1 MCLICFYILSS
12 PSAPLINPCGAIYT
26 ALYTLFRYQ
35 AQKKKRFSST
45 VCLPVSKYFVF
56 SIILLL
62 LCMIHSLIV
71 LSKNRYMI
79 LCALLID
86 IWRWVKTKNNQK
98 RAKYVSVNL
107 YCELTHH
114 TQGTGKLGDDESSTE
129 HREYLLTAVKV
140 GNVSCWYCSPQVTF
154 IIVFSTLP
162 ATTKATF
169 PFFSLLLVFLCFLY
183 TFIIIF
189 FSFFLFCLER
199 LLPLFFKS
207 CWRVKLRWFLW

>member
-1 MCLICFYILSS
+1 MRC
-12 PSAPLINPCGAIYT
+12 NIYST
-26 ALYTLFRYQ
+26 QRLFRYQ

-45 VCLPVSKYFVF
+45 VCSPVSKYFVF

-169 PFFSLLLVFLCFLY
+169 SFFFVFVAPCISLFSLYFF
-183 TFIIIF
+183 IIF
-189 FSFFLFCLER
+189 FLSFLLRTSLASFFQK
-199 LLPLFFKS
+199 LLKGEIEMVF
-207 CWRVKLRWFLW
+207 VII